1 MSALSRYERDV
12 PATNLLEPRMI
23 WRLTAG
29 ISDNRTIAV
38 SRRKS
43 TEHDVLGIAGFSVSG
58 DLAFALE
65 SHLSEP
71 LPERAG
77 SFGLG
82 DYHYFGWSS
91 DNAFGCH
98 KINITTAFPPTPRT
112 FENVEVANEGW

>member
-29 ISDNRTIAV
+29 ISDNSTIAV

-43 TEHDVLGIAGFSVSG
+43 TEHEVLGIAGFGVSC
-58 DLAFALE
+58 DLRFSLE
-65 SHLSEP
+65 SDFAELF
-71 LPERAG
+71 PERSF

-82 DYHYFGWSS
+82 YYKQT
-91 DNAFGCH
+91 GC
-98 KINITTAFPPTPRT
+98 
-112 FENVEVANEGW
+112 